1 MKKLTTALLCLLMVF
16 SCAFCVNANDVP
28 WESNQDD
35 KTVSVTAYQDENGD
49 VVFEV
54 SGDDATEFI
63 EKILMC
69 NDEAGN
75 SIGYMD
81 FEQKGI
87 TARLGNIID
96 KDHIV
101 RSNEGLTIKKE
112 ILEDVGFYND
122 DCTFTLLA
130 KGFVPVKVEN
140 VVISN
145 IKEKNQRLPL
155 LKSELKLEGE
165 VGDVKFGEPVYLKG
179 DNGEYIANHTENLRI
194 TDKNGNELDK
204 SLYTLRWAR
213 RIVDYA
219 DKYGFQ
225 DPLDIFSDLC
235 LRDKN
240 NSLLVS
246 TISYDYQN
254 KTYDYSAKFTE
265 GEKYALYVVYQGEYE
280 ADNRFSISVSYKD
293 NIYSVRDGIIELH
306 SRHYGINDFSYIDAY
321 SIVIDSIKLEGEKEV
336 AMVGDK
342 TYASLQE
349 AINVAKKGEEV
360 VLINDVKEHINV
372 KENTDVVLNMNGKT
386 IDSDTS
392 DRPTFYIN
400 SGARVDFQG
409 EGYIYN
415 NTTNTIFVNF
425 GSCRIKG
432 PTVFGTMGK
441 DGKTNVIWNKGLF
454 LVESGK
460 ITASDTLTPYI
471 YGMNE
476 FVVTGGELG
485 NGKLLIEEHDTH
497 TFKLSGGTYNCS
509 EEDLVNFLADG
520 YCLTKDSNGLI
531 TIVKANETTVKEPT
545 LVANKDN
552 LDSVKDTK
560 GLEDIISVG
569 IKLENK
575 KTEEL
580 KAEQKKEL
588 DTFIKENVNT
598 DVEHHI
604 ICLDLKLVGAK
615 NDGTKVN
622 EITEVLAKPLTVT
635 VALSDADVN
644 NLNGKTIK
652 VIRYHTNDDG
662 TIETT
667 YLDATLEGNILTFKT
682 DRFSTYVVVGYR
694 QAGGAT
700 PTPSPTPTAKPTAS
714 NTSKAGPK
722 DLNADGVITCD
733 EEMGSA
739 NWIWSESKKACVYKV
754 SNTSVK

>member
-49 VVFEV
+49 VVFKV

-306 SRHYGINDFSYIDAY
+306 SRHHGINDFSYIDAY
-321 SIVIDSIKLEGEKEV
+321 SIVIDSIKLESEKEV
-336 AMVGDK
+336 AKIGNV
-342 TYASLQE
+342 TYTSLTE
-349 AINVAKKGEEV
+349 AFNNAKNGEEIIV
-360 VLINDVKEHINV
+360 INNIEEEAVASKETNAILNVDGKVLKNTVLNVITNYGTLTIEGESEISGYINNCGTLVINDGGYWTQLINKNKMIINGGSFYTWYGPWVTAESGNVVINDGKFISSLIDADGKE
-372 KENTDVVLNMNGKT
+372 MQ
-386 IDSDTS
+386 
-392 DRPTFYIN
+392 PF
-400 SGARVDFQG
+400 F
-409 EGYIYN
+409 
-415 NTTNTIFVNF
+415 TTNGTFEV
-425 GSCRIKG
+425 KG
-432 PTVFGTMGK
+432 GQFSAYANEK
-441 DGKTNVIWNKGLF
+441 L
-454 LVESGK
+454 
-460 ITASDTLTPYI
+460 PY
-471 YGMNE
+471 Y
-476 FVVTGGELG
+476 
-485 NGKLLIEEHDTH
+485 
-497 TFKLSGGTYNCS
+497 
-509 EEDLVNFLADG
+509 LADG
-520 YCLTKDSNGLI
+520 YCLSKNADGTINVTKA
-531 TIVKANETTVKEPT
+531 TQTAVKEPT
-545 LVANKDN
+545 VVGNQEN
-552 LDSVKDTK
+552 LD
-560 GLEDIISVG
+560 II
-569 IKLENK
+569 K
-575 KTEEL
+575 KTEEF
-580 KAEQKKEL
+580 KNVKNVGINVDTKKTLTE
-588 DTFIKENVNT
+588 TETKEIEKKNEDNNFA
-598 DVEHHI
+598 I
-604 ICLDLKLVGAK
+604 SYKIPLNLKLTAIK
-615 NDGTKVN
+615 DDGTETNITKLDQ
-622 EITEVLAKPLTVT
+622 EITITL
-635 VALSDADVN
+635 ALSDENVKA
-644 NLNGKTIK
+644 LKGAKEIK
-652 VIRYHTNDDG
+652 VARFHGDEVTL
-662 TIETT
+662 
-667 YLDATLEGNILTFKT
+667 LDAKLEGNILTFKT
-682 DRFSTYVVVGYR
+682 DRFSTYVVVAYKE
-694 QAGGAT
+694 AGSPSTPSVT
-700 PTPSPTPTAKPTAS
+700 PTPETKPNTTPTGS
-714 NTSKAGPK
+714 
-722 DLNADGVITCD
+722 VTC
-733 EEMGSA
+733 EESMGSA